1 MIFPS
6 EIKSERNQ
14 KMGVKSKMRKSKLRR
29 CVNWQG
35 ALKEKGRKTNGRKTR
50 TVYIYILGE

>member
-1 MIFPS
+1 
-6 EIKSERNQ
+6 
-14 KMGVKSKMRKSKLRR
+14 MGVKSKMRKSKLRR